1 MKKSHLQTLLVLSCT
16 LLLGLGG
23 CTTDYTNDDPQVL
36 EPTDETVEPKT
47 RSLENAVF
55 NEGAQAWMVPQKDP
69 YTLENFQQAYDNLL
83 SGNTTQPLTRSEVA
97 SIANAEPLKAT
108 HYRLKIYPKT
118 EAEEWK
124 IERMEDVKV
133 AYIPFDYVQLTK
145 AESEKVA
152 VSTRAQTATYPDN
165 NPYSVTYEDMETNDG
180 PADPVTF
187 ILPVLYVVW
196 PCDKPLPED
205 MDYEIECEVF
215 IPPYDGGQTRST
227 ASTLSE
233 TVLQRLENEAIS
245 LALDIPVRPITRA
258 SRTASRTLRGKVSN
272 WDTYL
277 KKRIPIGN
285 FKQRF
290 QLGSNIWETYT
301 QMDGTFSITAPIP
314 DEAIYYHVFQHS
326 RWKVTDDLSTSPTII
341 PWCEVNYKLNWP
353 TTDTFMEISPGYGG
367 HYDLQACIAY
377 YYGGLHGIRT
387 SYVEGGLRI
396 IDSSEINSSA
406 NASFHYNYKNELYII
421 AYKNNLN
428 NQSLYKGSFFHE
440 IGHFT
445 QYGERGGYSGYT
457 KVHKFIRES
466 FGSFVGW
473 YIGELFY
480 TNAGYIKLSRSE
492 DITGQAR
499 QQWTQYSN
507 SSTKYYSP
515 LFVDMVDN
523 YNQYYD
529 DERYNNDPIQ
539 DVPYSIIIL
548 RIVSECT
555 TWSSVKNVLQEYVG
569 AAYPQSELDKFLVPY
584 DYWFAHN

>member
-1 MKKSHLQTLLVLSCT
+1 MKKSHLKTLLVLSCT

-23 CTTDYTNDDPQVL
+23 CTTDYMNDDPQVL

-83 SGNTTQPLTRSEVA
+83 SGNTTQPLTRSEVT
-97 SIANAEPLKAT
+97 SFANAEPLKAT

-145 AESEKVA
+145 AESEKVVA
-152 VSTRAQTATYPDN
+152 TTRAQTATYPDN

-180 PADPVTF
+180 PAAPVTF

-205 MDYEIECEVF
+205 MDYEIECGVF
-215 IPPYDGGQTRST
+215 IPPYDSGQTRST

-233 TVLQRLENEAIS
+233 TLLQRLESEAIS
-245 LALDIPVRPITRA
+245 LALDIPVRPTTRA
-258 SRTASRTLRGKVSN
+258 SRTASRTLRGRVSN
-272 WDTYL
+272 YDNYI
-277 KKRIPIGN
+277 KKRIPLVN
-285 FKQRF
+285 LKQRF
-290 QLGSNIWETYT
+290 QLGSNIWEVFT
-301 QMDGTFSITAPIP
+301 QIDGTFSITAPIP
-314 DEAIYYHVFQHS
+314 DEAIYSHVFLHS
-326 RWKVTDDLSTSPTII
+326 RWKITSETSTSPTVSE
-341 PWCEVNYKLNWP
+341 WDEVGYKYNWP
-353 TTDTFMEISPGYGG
+353 TSDSFLDMAPGYGG
-367 HYDLQACIAY
+367 YYDIQACIGY
-377 YYGGLHGIRT
+377 YYAGLHGIQT
-387 SYVEGGLRI
+387 WYHEGGLRLI
-396 IDSSEINSSA
+396 ESTKINDSA

-421 AYKNNLN
+421 AYSNNLS

-440 IGHFT
+440 IGHFI
-445 QYGERGGYSGYT
+445 QYGERGGYNGYRA
-457 KVHKFIRES
+457 VHQLIRES
-466 FGSFVGW
+466 FASYIGW
-473 YIGELFY
+473 YIGERFY
-480 TNAGYIKLSRSE
+480 INAGYSKRLGSE

-499 QQWTQYSN
+499 QHWTQYSN

-529 DERYNNDPIQ
+529 DERCNNDPIQ
-539 DVPYSIIIL
+539 DVPYTTIIR
-548 RIVSECT
+548 RISNECT
-555 TWSSVKNVLQEYVG
+555 TWSSVKKVLQEYVG
-569 AAYPQSELDKFLVPY
+569 AAYPQRV
-584 DYWFAHN
+584 